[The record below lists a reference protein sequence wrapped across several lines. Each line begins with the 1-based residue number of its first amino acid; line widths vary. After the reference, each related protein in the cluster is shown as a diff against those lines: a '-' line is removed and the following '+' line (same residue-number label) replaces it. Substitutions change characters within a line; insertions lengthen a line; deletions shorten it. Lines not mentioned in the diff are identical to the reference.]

1 MRSHKRIP
9 SRVVVGSDL
18 GITCVPL
25 VVAAGNRLELGPAEG
40 HKVGGRKVSEES
52 DGAGTR
58 WLRAGPRIC

>member
-1 MRSHKRIP
+1 MSLLLRQRTDWSWGR
-9 SRVVVGSDL
+9 
-18 GITCVPL
+18 
-25 VVAAGNRLELGPAEG
+25 AEG